1 MALNWYLQIRNL
13 AKSEPAAAEILTLL
27 QNAGTEDEKNT
38 AKQKAQE
45 YIASKESSD
54 NTAKE
59 DSKPSEEIV
68 VEEIEES
75 YAGDI
80 DSDIV
85 VDSFPSS
92 DDTRED
98 VVVENKETV
107 EKDEEKVKQD
117 LSQLAFNPRL
127 AKCGIT
133 REEELFLNHV
143 YVRKLSHED
152 KILMRRSI
160 FQKKNQRYAALQ
172 AEYKA
177 KRIAQK
183 QKDLNDPEKIKFHQE
198 RKIFSAVLDALTNRR
213 NIGWIF
219 SNIEDLTPDI
229 MKEFLKKPQ
238 NRNAINQI
246 NPVFIENFTKRF
258 GE

>member
-45 YIASKESSD
+45 YIASKESND
-54 NTAKE
+54 NIAKE
-59 DSKPSEEIV
+59 DSKPSDEEII
-68 VEEIEES
+68 VEEDLGTDNEPV
-75 YAGDI
+75 
-80 DSDIV
+80 DSDP
-85 VDSFPSS
+85 VDSNVS
-92 DDTRED
+92 DNE
-98 VVVENKETV
+98 VVVPESE
-107 EKDEEKVKQD
+107 ERDEEKIKQD

-160 FQKKNQRYAALQ
+160 FQKKNQRYAAIQ

-177 KRIAQK
+177 KRIAQR

-219 SNIEDLTPDI
+219 SNVEDLTPDI